1 MGKLADQGVGLVA
14 RDGDEQAAGGLSVG
28 EDDTLGVGDAATIEY
43 VGGERAFRRRIME
56 LGFVPGTRVELVAV
70 APLGDP
76 LEFLVRGSSLSIRRA
91 DAAEVRVARGLE
103 EVLHSAE
110 SGEGATALS
119 RTLVRG
125 AS

>member
-1 MGKLADQGVGLVA
+1 MIHPKNLA
-14 RDGDEQAAGGLSVG
+14 E
-28 EDDTLGVGDAATIEY
+28 LGVGDAATIEH

-56 LGFVPGTRVELVAV
+56 LGFVPGTRVELVGV

-91 DAAEVRVARGLE
+91 DAAEVRVARNLE
-103 EVLHSAE
+103 EVPHSAE
-110 SGEGATALS
+110 SSASATPLS
-119 RTLVRG
+119 RALVRS

>member
-1 MGKLADQGVGLVA
+1 MSQPKTLAELGL
-14 RDGDEQAAGGLSVG
+14 
-28 EDDTLGVGDAATIEY
+28 GDAATIEH

-56 LGFVPGTRVELVAV
+56 LGFVPGTRVELLAI

-91 DAAEVRVARGLE
+91 DAAEVRVTRGVE

-110 SGEGATALS
+110 GESAASLS
-119 RTLVRG
+119 RALVRG